1 MDSLIRKDRY
11 LSPEEQ
17 ELYQQ
22 NLRRNSIYNTY
33 NDVKHDHPDDMV
45 LFQVGDFFELYGEDA
60 RQAAEL
66 LDIRLTTR
74 NIPGVGHVDMCGVPS
89 HALDRYVEQL
99 RAQFDVTVSAVPE
112 GSNERNVYTLRAFA
126 QEIDL
131 SRYDIGYGA
140 MGNGVTVW
148 NRKETENG
156 DYKTIAH
163 IDPDRTVKF
172 YDDSLPDAIKEQ
184 IQRFADSSEMTISAT
199 QDASVFSVSPAG
211 KEPVLE
217 AEPAAAPKPVTADEI
232 SDAIIQWNGSFESKS
247 RVNDYMLAHGR
258 ERGAAAWLKDEFGG
272 ADTFSVV
279 TDHGT
284 LELPWAKV
292 QRQLGILVNDGR
304 FFTEADRMLA
314 QAEQIAAQ
322 SEVAPY
328 ERFTVIETDEGYGIW
343 DDLHDGLYVD
353 EDGVTAD
360 FDSEWVAENYLIE
373 LKEKIA
379 QREAAEWEYV
389 ERSKYEAQ
397 SQETEQESAPAAD
410 VSADTNNTSEME
422 SEPHFQDDNDLIG
435 AELTLDGRR
444 FAVDDVRDGRASLRD
459 ITFQNGT
466 GFPIFRNEPVD
477 TVRGILF
484 PEKTTVPQVNLEAEL
499 TEAELAL
506 MRPQLDAAG
515 IDYLV
520 ANAGYNRRTISFSS
534 QHYRE
539 VQDMLDALPDN
550 ADEVVYSTE
559 TDKV

>member
-1 MDSLIRKDRY
+1 
-11 LSPEEQ
+11 
-17 ELYQQ
+17 
-22 NLRRNSIYNTY
+22 
-33 NDVKHDHPDDMV
+33 
-45 LFQVGDFFELYGEDA
+45 
-60 RQAAEL
+60 
-66 LDIRLTTR
+66 
-74 NIPGVGHVDMCGVPS
+74 MCGVPS

-99 RAQFDVTVSAVPE
+99 RAQFDVTRIGVPE
-112 GSNERNVYTLRAFA
+112 GSNERSVYTLRAFA

-353 EDGVTAD
+353 EDGRDRRLRFRVGGRELSD
-360 FDSEWVAENYLIE
+360 RIERENC
-373 LKEKIA
+373 
-379 QREAAEWEYV
+379 
-389 ERSKYEAQ
+389 
-397 SQETEQESAPAAD
+397 PAG
-410 VSADTNNTSEME
+410 SC
-422 SEPHFQDDNDLIG
+422 
-435 AELTLDGRR
+435 
-444 FAVDDVRDGRASLRD
+444 
-459 ITFQNGT
+459 
-466 GFPIFRNEPVD
+466 
-477 TVRGILF
+477 
-484 PEKTTVPQVNLEAEL
+484 
-499 TEAELAL
+499 
-506 MRPQLDAAG
+506 
-515 IDYLV
+515 
-520 ANAGYNRRTISFSS
+520 
-534 QHYRE
+534 
-539 VQDMLDALPDN
+539 
-550 ADEVVYSTE
+550 
-559 TDKV
+559 